1 MVPSLRWLPS
11 VSTARSRIM
20 KSPHAIS
27 SSLADISTSSWP
39 RTCVTMPQY
48 DMLAPQNPV
57 PIPQH
62 AKQLSHLHLH
72 CHDLVWG
79 ACK

>member
-27 SSLADISTSSWP
+27 SSLADMSTSSWL
-39 RTCVTMPQY
+39 RTCMDTPDHAVPVT
-48 DMLAPQNPV
+48 
-57 PIPQH
+57 
-62 AKQLSHLHLH
+62 
-72 CHDLVWG
+72 
-79 ACK
+79 